1 MQVVR
6 QASGLLGPAG
16 QIGQCEW
23 AERAAQVH
31 GGRQEYMGGREPG
44 AGSARGP
51 AAPPATKA
59 CLLGSATVALRR
71 PSCNFRGSLEVS
83 GSLGC
88 CFHTKGVLFRTK
100 TATRAATDL
109 DAATDLEQI
118 VG

>member
-59 CLLGSATVALRR
+59 CLLGPAAVATIAFVFDENLR
-71 PSCNFRGSLEVS
+71 LKQ
-83 GSLGC
+83 GC
-88 CFHTKGVLFRTK
+88 MAFEGEAGL
-100 TATRAATDL
+100 TAGWPAA
-109 DAATDLEQI
+109 
-118 VG
+118 V